1 MKPETLI
8 RAVFDTNVFISA
20 FLFPQGT
27 PAEIYLLAIRK
38 KFQLCSSPAIM
49 AEVANK
55 LRSKFQVEEED
66 IVDLLKQIARL
77 AVIVKPKIGID
88 LVVDKPDNKVL
99 ECAAEAKADLIIS
112 GDHHLL
118 DLREF
123 QGIRIIRAADFRHIF
138 P

>member
-1 MKPETLI
+1 MKPEVLVK
-8 RAVFDTNVFISA
+8 AVFDTNIFISA

-27 PAEIYLLAIRK
+27 PAKIYLLAIRK

-66 IVDLLKQIARL
+66 IVDLLKQVARL
-77 AVIVKPKIGID
+77 AVIVKPKIEID

-99 ECAAEAKADLIIS
+99 ECAVEAKADLIVS

-118 DLREF
+118 NLREF
-123 QGIRIIRAADFRHIF
+123 QGIRIIRATDFRHIF